1 MVESYHMKTVQPRND
16 PMKIFW
22 RRVRLAGLF
31 GVVVFA
37 SAGVWDI
44 YKKESESLSLR
55 TQAAAALA
63 DLSQH
68 QTRLQGDI
76 RKLESDRGMEGAVRD
91 QYQMG
96 KQGEGMIVIV
106 DRAAPASAEST
117 STSGGFFHKLM
128 PWW

>member
-22 RRVRLAGLF
+22 RRVRLAALI
-31 GVVVFA
+31 VMVCVA
-37 SAGVWDI
+37 AGAVWDI
-44 YKKESESLSLR
+44 YKKEHESATLR
-55 TQAAAALA
+55 TDAETALVN
-63 DLSQH
+63 LSQH
-68 QTRLQGDI
+68 QEQLQTNI
-76 RKLESDRGMEGAVRD
+76 HNLETDRGKEGAIRD

-106 DRAAPASAEST
+106 DRTVPTSLEPT
-117 STSGGFFHKLM
+117 STNKSFIEKVI